1 MLRGVDMR
9 LATVL
14 LLVSVLIFPSI
25 SFAEKFKCKNLGVVK
40 GNIKD
45 YYSGLKIQFVGQ
57 AENANVKQNYR
68 SGDAEGVRT
77 AILNSS
83 ATVADAL
90 QTKAKQQCCFNLDK
104 DIYYGVSNYDI
115 SVNMTSSYFA
125 VFGEGDL
132 FCGYK

>member
-1 MLRGVDMR
+1 MKLV
-9 LATVL
+9 TVF
-14 LLVSVLIFPSI
+14 LLVFVLIFPSV
-25 SFAEKFKCKNLGVVK
+25 SFAEKFNCKNLGVVK

-45 YYSGLKIQFVGQ
+45 YYPGLKIQFVGQ
-57 AENANVKQNYR
+57 VENANIKNNYR

-77 AILNSS
+77 AILNSR

-104 DIYYGVSNYDI
+104 DIYYGVSDYDI
-115 SVNMTSSYFA
+115 SVNMSSAYFA
-125 VFGEGDL
+125 VFGEGDI